1 MVSGCTRDAGKSWIT
16 TALCRCYAR
25 PGLVVRPLEA
35 QNTSNHARV
44 VALADGAAGEI
55 GSAQYVQALAA
66 RARPELRM
74 NRVLLKPEATP
85 LDAVFDRLAATV
97 NPHVTPGALM
107 ALLKAS

>member
-16 TALCRCYAR
+16 TALGRCYAR
-25 PGLVVRPLEA
+25 QGLVVRPLEA
-35 QNTSNHARV
+35 QNVCNHARV

-74 NRVLLKPEATP
+74 NRVPLKPEATP